1 MACNYFGKNYIWVG
15 VSQEKKKGPVLK
27 SLVAKGDKIE
37 FGYCYATATSY
48 SVIMSMYPLLWDGSN
63 VFRGTGFS
71 SLYVY
76 FWFLMPWISND
87 VKRLFSLSYVFS

>member
-71 SLYVY
+71 SLY
-76 FWFLMPWISND
+76 FIFGFLMPCISND
-87 VKRLFSLSYVFS
+87 VKRLFSLSYVLS

>member
-1 MACNYFGKNYIWVG
+1 MACNYFGKNYIWGG

-48 SVIMSMYPLLWDGSN
+48 CDNEHVSTHV
-63 VFRGTGFS
+63 
-71 SLYVY
+71 
-76 FWFLMPWISND
+76 
-87 VKRLFSLSYVFS
+87 RLE

>member
-37 FGYCYATATSY
+37 FDYCYATTTSY
-48 SVIMSMYPLLWDGSN
+48 SVIMSMYLLLWDWSN
-63 VFRGTGFS
+63 AFRGAGFS
-71 SLYVY
+71 YLYVY
-76 FWFLMPWISND
+76 FWFLMPWSSND
-87 VKRLFSLSYVFS
+87 VKRLLSLSYVLS